1 MSDDI
6 QRAISAVVQ
15 RAPEWMR
22 HDLMSKDK
30 ATRTRAEEALAA
42 MVANAITERNR
53 A

>member
-1 MSDDI
+1 MSEDL
-6 QRAISAVVQ
+6 QQAISVVVQ

-22 HDLMSKDK
+22 HDLLSKDK

-42 MVANAITERNR
+42 IITNAI